1 MTTTANTPREDITM
15 TAEPTITLAD
25 LTAVAEQ
32 VARATLAA
40 ATARP
45 SVTAAASRPAATTAP
60 APRPAP
66 APKRPAT
73 VADLTARQRQH
84 LEICVHEAGHA
95 VAGVVL
101 GAQLRTAVVSDSR
114 VSGVEGLT
122 SFSDSPHGRDEE
134 IAYAGP
140 WAQAKFRAGGRRPTQ
155 REMFALFDGGSRG
168 DCGVL
173 LAAGGTHLGHAVQP
187 VIERAWPAVIRVA
200 KQLHRAG
207 EVTQTA
213 VCEALGIT
221 DGGGPGSSQL
231 AGLRAGMR
239 PVPPLT

>member
-1 MTTTANTPREDITM
+1 MTTEPR
-15 TAEPTITLAD
+15 ITLAD

-40 ATARP
+40 VAARP
-45 SVTAAASRPAATTAP
+45 SVTAAAATRPAATTATP
-60 APRPAP
+60 PRPAR
-66 APKRPAT
+66 APKRPPT

-84 LEICVHEAGHA
+84 LETCVHEAGHA
-95 VAGVVL
+95 VAGVVF

-122 SFSDSPHGRDEE
+122 SFTDRPHGRDEE

-173 LAAGGTHLGHAVQP
+173 LAGGGTHLGHAVQP

-207 EVTQTA
+207 EVSQTD

-239 PVPPLT
+239 PVPALA

>member
-1 MTTTANTPREDITM
+1 MTTEPRIT
-15 TAEPTITLAD
+15 TAD
-25 LTAVAEQ
+25 LVTVAEQ

-40 ATARP
+40 AAARPTVPAAAARP
-45 SVTAAASRPAATTAP
+45 STPTS
-60 APRPAP
+60 PRPAP
-66 APKRPAT
+66 ALRRPPT

-101 GAQLRTAVVSDSR
+101 GAQLRTAVVSSSR

-122 SFSDSPHGRDEE
+122 SFADSPYGRDEE

-140 WAQAKFRAGGRRPTQ
+140 WAQARWRAGGRRPTQ
-155 REMFALFDGGSRG
+155 REMFALFDGGGRR

-200 KQLHRAG
+200 KHVHRTGEALHAD
-207 EVTQTA
+207 

-221 DGGGPGSSQL
+221 DGGGPGSAQL

>member
-1 MTTTANTPREDITM
+1 MTTTTRKDTTM
-15 TAEPTITLAD
+15 TTEPTITRAD
-25 LTAVAEQ
+25 LIAVAEQ

-40 ATARP
+40 AARP
-45 SVTAAASRPAATTAP
+45 AVRTAAARPAAPTT
-60 APRPAP
+60 PRPAP
-66 APKRPAT
+66 APKRPPT

-101 GAQLRTAVVSDSR
+101 GAQLRTVVVSDSR
-114 VSGVEGLT
+114 VSGVEGVT
-122 SFSDSPHGRDEE
+122 SFSDRPFGRDEE

-140 WAQAKFRAGGRRPTQ
+140 WAQARWRAGGRRPTQ
-155 REMFALFDGGSRG
+155 REMFALFDGGGRS

-173 LAAGGTHLGHAVQP
+173 TAAGGTYLGQAVQP

-200 KQLHRAG
+200 KQLHRTG
-207 EVTQTA
+207 EATETA

>member
-1 MTTTANTPREDITM
+1 M
-15 TAEPTITLAD
+15 TAEPRITLAD

-40 ATARP
+40 AAARPTVRAAAPRPSVRTAAARP
-45 SVTAAASRPAATTAP
+45 SAQTT
-60 APRPAP
+60 PRPAP
-66 APKRPAT
+66 KRT
-73 VADLTARQRQH
+73 RTQADLTARQRQH
-84 LEICVHEAGHA
+84 MEVCVHEAAHA
-95 VAGVVL
+95 VAGVWF

-122 SFSDSPHGRDEE
+122 SFTDRPHGRDEE

-140 WAQAKFRAGGRRPTQ
+140 WAQARFRAGGRRPTQ
-155 REMFALFDGGSRG
+155 REMFALFDGGGRR

-200 KQLHRAG
+200 KQLHRTG
-207 EVTQTA
+207 EVTQTT

-231 AGLRAGMR
+231 AGLRAGMH